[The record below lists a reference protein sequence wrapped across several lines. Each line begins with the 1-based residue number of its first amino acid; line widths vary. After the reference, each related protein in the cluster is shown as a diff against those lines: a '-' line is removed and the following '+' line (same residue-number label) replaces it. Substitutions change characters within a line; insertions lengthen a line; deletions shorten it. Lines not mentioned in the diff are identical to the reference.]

1 MIKKWYIELH
11 IEERLERKL
20 CVSKVELQVEGLFD
34 GWLLK
39 LYNIIMNVKEWMEI
53 YQIKRS
59 FRYLFDSSPQG
70 HVLIHLM
77 CIYAMVTPSTFIV
90 VVHLMDKALTWVCW
104 ARFHITY
111 VSSCHIYKLSIICKL
126 WVSILPLCLLLFII
140 SSRQSEYPL
149 FRLLKIGPLTY
160 F

>member
-77 CIYAMVTPSTFIV
+77 CIYAMVTPF
-90 VVHLMDKALTWVCW
+90 HLHCGGSSHGQGPHVGLLSSISY
-104 ARFHITY
+104 HI
-111 VSSCHIYKLSIICKL
+111 C
-126 WVSILPLCLLLFII
+126 
-140 SSRQSEYPL
+140 
-149 FRLLKIGPLTY
+149 
-160 F
+160 